1 MSPLLSVAYEYHN
14 RDKEQQMIYLHCVR
28 YRPYKINRSNS
39 GMFLH
44 KCDNIEDAVKFVAK
58 SRKSLRFPYLRSDIG
73 PDRVSVFVNKYHAIS
88 FRNM

>member
-44 KCDNIEDAVKFVAK
+44 KCDNIEDAV
-58 SRKSLRFPYLRSDIG
+58 
-73 PDRVSVFVNKYHAIS
+73 RVSVFVNKYHAIS